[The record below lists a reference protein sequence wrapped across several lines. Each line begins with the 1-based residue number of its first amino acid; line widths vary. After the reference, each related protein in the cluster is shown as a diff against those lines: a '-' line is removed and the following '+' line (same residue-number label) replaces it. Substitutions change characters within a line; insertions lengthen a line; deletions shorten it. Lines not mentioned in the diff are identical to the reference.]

1 MDRPGTLPGEVR
13 HHAEFTER
21 ERHEIALESM
31 TLPPEA
37 RLYVIHKRFAQAA
50 KCAQEREQENQA
62 TLF

>member
-1 MDRPGTLPGEVR
+1 MDRPGTLPGELR

-37 RLYVIHKRFAQAA
+37 RLYVIHRRFAQAA
-50 KCAQEREQENQA
+50 KRARVSEQENQG